1 MDGSYFIQQLADNEM
16 SNYEN
21 LFSGSELDAKLERLI
36 DEKMSQ
42 GMDEADI
49 LEEITSKFNNKAFQ
63 KDLEDDSME
72 NVEFDPKKLN
82 ID

>member
-1 MDGSYFIQQLADNEM
+1 M